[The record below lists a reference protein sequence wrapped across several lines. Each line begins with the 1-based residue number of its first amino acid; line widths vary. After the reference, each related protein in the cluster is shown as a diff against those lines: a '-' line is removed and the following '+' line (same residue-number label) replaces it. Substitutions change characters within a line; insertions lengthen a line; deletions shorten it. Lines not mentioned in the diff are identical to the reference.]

1 MSATSSLAMAACG
14 PDRLGTARTITLDP
28 AKTRYVSGK
37 ERALGLRNKEVILTF
52 DDGPI
57 AGNTSRVLKA
67 LRDECVKAT
76 FFYVG
81 RMARAYPSL
90 VRRVVREGHT
100 LAHHT
105 AAHNRLPEYST
116 AKVSK
121 LVGRGIRTVERI
133 AYGKASA
140 KPRTPFFRYPYLA
153 RNKRTDKVLRKYGL
167 IDFNANIDSLDW
179 KRDSPSV
186 VHDRIM
192 RRLKRE
198 GRGII
203 LMHDIQTRTA
213 KMLPRLLRSLKAG
226 GYKVV
231 HVVPANRPTNRPS
244 VGSPSEEKP
253 LLVASTDKEQSSP
266 IASNTGSTRKNVPE
280 PITTIDMAS
289 IDAMANAALAAQQA
303 EPAAARPSK
312 RSGMRT
318 PVIIAKRAED
328 QLKMPSKRVQYL
340 RRRLAAHGAKSNQR
354 LKVVAGLGATS
365 MGTTAHQRGRSR
377 VLKVGTIGTPPPSSK
392 PQTGTMTTQ
401 SIGPEKAKN
410 YRRRFADVA
419 RRTAFGP
426 DPHHALPKQKRAAP
440 QPKPGRTKPVQF
452 SNWKLRPSQWILR

>member
-1 MSATSSLAMAACG
+1 MSATSSLVLAACG

-28 AKTRYVSGK
+28 TKTRYVSGK
-37 ERALGLRNKEVILTF
+37 ERALGIRNKEVILTF

-67 LRDECVKAT
+67 LADECVKAT

-121 LVGRGIRTVERI
+121 LVSRGIRTVERI
-133 AYGKASA
+133 AYGKAYA

-153 RNKRTDKVLRKYGL
+153 RNKRTDKVLRRYGL

-226 GYKVV
+226 GYRVV
-231 HVVPANRPTNRPS
+231 HVVPTNRSTNSPG
-244 VGSPSEEKP
+244 VGSPVEDTP
-253 LLVASTDKEQSSP
+253 LLVASTDKVQPKSKV
-266 IASNTGSTRKNVPE
+266 SNVGSTRKNIPE

-289 IDAMANAALAAQQA
+289 IDAMANAALAAQKA
-303 EPAAARPSK
+303 EPTADRPSK
-312 RSGMRT
+312 RSGVRT
-318 PVIIAKRAED
+318 PVIAARRAED
-328 QLKMPSKRVQYL
+328 QLKTPSRRVRYL
-340 RRRLAAHGAKSNQR
+340 RRRLAAHGAKSNEG

-365 MGTTAHQRGRSR
+365 IGAKAHERGKPR
-377 VLKVGTIGTPPPSSK
+377 VLKVGANGTPPPSSK
-392 PQTGTMTTQ
+392 PQTSTMTTQ
-401 SIGPEKAKN
+401 SIGTGKGKH
-410 YRRRFADVA
+410 YRRRFAGVA
-419 RRTAFGP
+419 RRTAFGL
-426 DPHHALPKQKRAAP
+426 DMHHALPKQKRAAP
-440 QPKPGRTKPVQF
+440 QPKPGKTKPVQF